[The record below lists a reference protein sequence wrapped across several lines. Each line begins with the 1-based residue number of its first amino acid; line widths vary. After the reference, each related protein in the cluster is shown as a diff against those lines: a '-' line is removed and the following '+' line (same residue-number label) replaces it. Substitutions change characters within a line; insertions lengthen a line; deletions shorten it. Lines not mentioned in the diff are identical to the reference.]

1 MSLWSYLWWKR
12 VYSNV
17 KIQDD
22 IEEFKIE
29 NEECMKIK
37 ISEAW
42 TKKSNRRNWCDRN
55 ELKKKKKKQLLLSAT
70 NLIAKLK

>member
-42 TKKSNRRNWCDRN
+42 TKKSNRNKKSWGINRN
-55 ELKKKKKKQLLLSAT
+55 KKPGKRWKYKKLVW
-70 NLIAKLK
+70 